1 MHVVSIVGQKGGT
14 GKTTLTQCLS
24 VEAARAG
31 QSVMVL
37 DLDPQANTANW
48 YDRRADKERP
58 MVTTAPV
65 GRLKAAVDAAA
76 AAGVDLLII
85 DTAGKLEGPALVAV
99 ELAGLAIIPCRPQI
113 KDLETLP
120 AVWNLLRSV
129 GGRPA
134 LVVLSDVPIAGK
146 RHEEAADYIAGLGFA
161 LPVCPARLSHR
172 VAFADADVMGL
183 AAQEYDPGGKAAEE
197 IKLVYKYT
205 SKLLKEVKPYDQTH
219 TSQRAAQR

>member
-14 GKTTLTQCLS
+14 GKTLLTQCLS
-24 VEAARAG
+24 VEAAKAG
-31 QSVMVL
+31 QSVLVL

-48 YDRRADKERP
+48 SDRRTDKDRP

-65 GRLKAAVDAAA
+65 GRLRQAVAAA
-76 AAGVDLLII
+76 AANGVDLLII
-85 DTAGKLEGPALVAV
+85 DTPGKLEGAAIVAA
-99 ELAGLAIIPCRPQI
+99 ELAGLVLIPCKPQI

-120 AVWNLLRSV
+120 AMAGLLLSV

-134 LVVLSDVPIAGK
+134 LVVLTDVPTAGK
-146 RHEEAADYIAGLGFA
+146 RHEEAAEYIANLGIG

-172 VAFADADVMGL
+172 VAYWDADISGL
-183 AAQEYDPGGKAAEE
+183 GPQEYDTGGKAAQE

-205 SKLLKEVKPYDQTH
+205 KNLLREIKHYDEAT